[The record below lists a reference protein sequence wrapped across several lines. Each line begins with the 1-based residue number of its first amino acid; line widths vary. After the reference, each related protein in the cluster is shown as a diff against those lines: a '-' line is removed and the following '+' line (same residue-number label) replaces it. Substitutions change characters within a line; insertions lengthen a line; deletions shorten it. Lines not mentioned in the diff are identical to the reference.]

1 VPDQAGIAAMSDN
14 PLPDAL
20 PPPAIAACRSPGG
33 SICGRWRCRVGWLVY
48 LLVAVAVIAAFG
60 GGAG

>member
-20 PPPAIAACRSPGG
+20 PPPATAARRSPG
-33 SICGRWRCRVGWLVY
+33 GRWRCRVGWLVY

>member
-1 VPDQAGIAAMSDN
+1 MSDDSH
-14 PLPDAL
+14 PDAL
-20 PPPAIAACRSPGG
+20 PHPATAACRSPGG
-33 SICGRWRCRVGWLVY
+33 SDCGCWRCRVGWLVY